1 MDGSRRQVDGS
12 RRQLNRS
19 RNTNPV
25 IPTERSDEGSQT
37 KNTAQF
43 NKTNDKINMRNNHD
57 SIVLIGMPGA
67 GKSTLGILLAKELGL
82 DFVDTDIAI
91 QVREGRTLQEILD
104 GSDYLHLREIEEQ
117 VLLSQDIAG
126 KVVAT
131 GGSAVYSEPGMARLK
146 HNATVV
152 FLDVPLRELRQRIG
166 NFDSRGIARKPN
178 QSLESLFEERC
189 ALYKKYGDIRVD
201 CDQQSL
207 QQTLDSVLQQLSE
220 YRV

>member
-1 MDGSRRQVDGS
+1 MDFTVQTQHNQRHK
-12 RRQLNRS
+12 NMP
-19 RNTNPV
+19 NNP
-25 IPTERSDEGSQT
+25 
-37 KNTAQF
+37 N
-43 NKTNDKINMRNNHD
+43 

-104 GSDYLHLREIEEQ
+104 DNDYLYLREIEEQ
-117 VLLSQDIAG
+117 VLLSEDVTG

-131 GGSAVYSEPGMARLK
+131 GGSAVYSAAGMARLK
-146 HNATVV
+146 QIATVV
-152 FLDVPLRELRQRIG
+152 FLDVPLEALRKRIG
-166 NFDSRGIARKPN
+166 NFDVRGIARKPN
-178 QSLESLFEERC
+178 QSLESLFDERC

-207 QQTLDSVLQQLSE
+207 QQSLDSVLQRLQA
-220 YRV
+220 